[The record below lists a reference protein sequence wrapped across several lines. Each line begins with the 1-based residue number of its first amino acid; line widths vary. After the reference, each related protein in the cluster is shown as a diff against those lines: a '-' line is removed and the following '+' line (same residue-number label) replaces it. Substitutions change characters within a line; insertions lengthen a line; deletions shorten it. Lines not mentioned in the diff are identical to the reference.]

1 MLALNGDCF
10 LRLVRTRYCS
20 LLSAVVHNCICQ
32 LKPQGWNFQLIL
44 LVPLAFLKVSLSF
57 NLLSRK
63 LNYKPLF
70 KDKIKLKF
78 KLICH
83 DFHYIRLLSMHP
95 SHVVLERPHFHGTFS
110 GSFLTFSL
118 PEVASFDKIPDFIF

>member
-1 MLALNGDCF
+1 MTRHYPDLGSAPDWLKQIFQEARPIRSTAQIWLGTLFFLGKPVVLALNGDCF

-70 KDKIKLKF
+70 KEKIKLKF

-83 DFHYIRLLSMHP
+83 DF
-95 SHVVLERPHFHGTFS
+95 
-110 GSFLTFSL
+110 
-118 PEVASFDKIPDFIF
+118 D